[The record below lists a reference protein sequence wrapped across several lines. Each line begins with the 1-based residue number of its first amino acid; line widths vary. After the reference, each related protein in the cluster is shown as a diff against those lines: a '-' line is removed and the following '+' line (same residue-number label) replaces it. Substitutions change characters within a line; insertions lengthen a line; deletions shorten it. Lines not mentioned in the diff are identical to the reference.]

1 MSLSLAIRVLF
12 ALLFGLAIA
21 WAVYSGNDD
30 ELAESEC
37 GAKRE
42 RYRPIVAA
50 TALPGVLI
58 GLWVISFAAL
68 GAERTFQEMLG
79 ICLNVFLELSVY
91 YLILIPLLPLLRRW
105 LSARTCALLWVLPT
119 YLYFGFYSS
128 MRPSRPLLVL
138 RTHGSWVW
146 VVFGIWLAG
155 ALGVFLW
162 KTIAHFCYRRHILRR
177 AEAVTDTAV
186 LALWQ
191 SELEAA
197 GIRKA
202 RFQLVI
208 SPDVTAP
215 LTIGLFRRTMRVVLP
230 HRTYAPEE
238 LQMVFRHELVH
249 ICRSDSSAKL
259 FLVFCTAM
267 CWFNPLMWR
276 AMRSSADDIERSC
289 DETVLRSMEADTAA
303 RRRYAELLLAAA
315 GDARGYTT
323 CLSAEADSMRYR
335 LRAVVTPRR
344 GRTGALLVGAVM
356 TALLLSSGYVALSYG
371 GARGESV
378 LFADDRSVW
387 TISSASYESQTDE
400 RQVFTIV
407 DEPALRAYL
416 AELECCPM
424 TGSYAFDGY
433 ERTFAAYFSRSLD
446 RDWCEIEL
454 SDNVLKLVRLFG
466 KGSET
471 RYYYLPAG
479 TDWAYLDTLLI
490 DARLN
495 VHLDRADVATGWNL
509 TVKPERLGVEED
521 TGERVLVQTQR
532 QSGESPSGIF
542 GPEPE
547 TLVLRF
553 SRPLAGPLS
562 LSVVHEETQQICSY
576 TWEPAE
582 SGSYLLPVSWTDS
595 ARYTVQAALLGAD
608 GRVYRAEYVFDVG
621 EMD

>member
-1 MSLSLAIRVLF
+1 MSLSFATRVLF
-12 ALLFGLAIA
+12 AFLFGLGMT
-21 WAVYSGNDD
+21 WVVYSSDD
-30 ELAESEC
+30 DAPSEEENWP
-37 GAKRE
+37 KRE
-42 RYRPIVAA
+42 RYRPVAAA

-58 GLWVISFAAL
+58 WLWVLSVAVL
-68 GAERTFQEMLG
+68 GAERTFQGMLG

-105 LSARTCALLWVLPT
+105 LSARTCALLWILPT
-119 YLYFGFYSS
+119 YLYIGFYSA
-128 MRPSRPLLVL
+128 MKPARPLLVL

-146 VVFGIWLAG
+146 VVFGLWLAG

-162 KTIAHFCYRRHILRR
+162 KTVEHFCYRRHILRR
-177 AEAVTDTAV
+177 AEAVTDAEM

-191 SELEAA
+191 SEIEAA
-197 GIRKA
+197 GIKKA
-202 RFQLVI
+202 RFRLVV

-230 HRTYAPEE
+230 RRTYTPEE
-238 LQMVFRHELVH
+238 LQMIFRHELVH
-249 ICRSDSSAKL
+249 ICRADSEAKL

-276 AMRSSADDIERSC
+276 AMRSSADDMERSC
-289 DETVLRSMEADTAA
+289 DEAVLRSMEADDAA

-323 CLSAEADSMRYR
+323 CLSAEAASMRYR

-344 GRTGALLVGAVM
+344 GRTGALLVGVVM
-356 TALLLSSGYVALSYG
+356 AALLLSSGYVALSYG

-378 LFADDRSVW
+378 LFADDRAAW

-400 RQVFTIV
+400 RQIFTIV

-433 ERTFAAYFSRSLD
+433 ERTFVAYFSRSLD
-446 RDWCEIEL
+446 RGWCEIEL
-454 SDNVLKLVRLFG
+454 SDNALKLVRLFG
-466 KGSET
+466 KSSET
-471 RYYYLPAG
+471 TYYYLPAG

-490 DARLN
+490 DARLR
-495 VHLDRADVATGWNL
+495 VHLDRSDVVTGWDL
-509 TVKPERLGVEED
+509 TVRPERLSVEED

-532 QSGESPSGIF
+532 QSGESPSGMF

-547 TLVLRF
+547 TIALRI
-553 SRPLAGPLS
+553 SYPLAEPLS
-562 LSVVHEETQQICSY
+562 LSVTHAQTQQVRSY
-576 TWEPAE
+576 TWAPNE
-582 SGSYLLPVSWTDS
+582 GGCYLLPVLWTGD
-595 ARYTVQAALLGAD
+595 ARYTVQAAFLGTD
-608 GRVYRAEYVFDVG
+608 GRIYRAKYVFDVG
-621 EMD
+621 DVD